1 MDYPQ
6 ESFVATT
13 FAPNSFWARRREVV
27 RIQTLQHQ
35 LHMLKETGRYE
46 AFKLKWHPSY
56 SVPPTVYPI
65 PNHQFWDSDVA
76 KWIEGAC
83 YLLMD
88 QFDLEIDAAV
98 KELVQMIRGAQ
109 KPDGYLNIHYSV
121 VEPGKRFTN
130 LRDMHE
136 LYNAGHLIEAA
147 LAHHLLY
154 KNDELL
160 SPILKYVD
168 LLAATFG
175 TQEDQI
181 PGYPGHPEVELA
193 LLRLYKVSRN
203 PAHLQLAQFFI
214 EERGNPKG
222 GKGECHYFDAEAKAR
237 GESEHDLPMYFPAA
251 RSYWY
256 QQAHVPIVDQETIEG
271 HSVRAMYLLTA
282 VADLVRIC
290 QPNSKTGIK
299 FLPAVHRLWSNMV
312 EKKSYV
318 TGGIGAMKKWEGFG
332 IDYFLPQGTDEGGCY
347 AETCAAI
354 GVMMLAERLLQIELD
369 SHYADIMELCLYN
382 AVLTGMSLDG
392 KAFTYVNQLAS
403 SDQDIS
409 ERHEWFE
416 CACCPPNVTRTLGF
430 LGGYLWSHTIKDQT
444 AVVNVHLY
452 SSATLSLKVSS
463 STVNITQKTDWPW
476 NGDVDFDVH
485 TDGPPVGLELQL
497 RIPGWATS
505 WKVTP
510 SPDKL
515 YVRNGYMFLSSEWL
529 QENSHFRLSC
539 PMQPQVVRPNPLT
552 LQPVAYVRRGPIV
565 YCVEDVD
572 HPWESNHFKVKQPMF
587 MQK

>member
-1 MDYPQ
+1 MFETLATTDYPQ

-13 FAPNSFWARRREVV
+13 FAPKSFWARRREV
-27 RIQTLQHQ
+27 
-35 LHMLKETGRYE
+35 
-46 AFKLKWHPSY
+46 
-56 SVPPTVYPI
+56 
-65 PNHQFWDSDVA
+65 
-76 KWIEGAC
+76 
-83 YLLMD
+83 
-88 QFDLEIDAAV
+88 FDAEIDAAV
-98 KELVQMIRGAQ
+98 KELVTMIRGAQ

-175 TQEDQI
+175 AQEDQI
-181 PGYPGHPEVELA
+181 PGYPGHPEIELA
-193 LLRLYKVSRN
+193 LLRLYKVSGN
-203 PAHLQLAQFFI
+203 SKHLQLAQFFI
-214 EERGNPKG
+214 EERGNPRG
-222 GKGECHYFDAEAKAR
+222 GKEECHYYDAEAKAR
-237 GESEHDLPMYFPAA
+237 GESEHDLPMYYPAA

-256 QQAHVPIVDQETIEG
+256 QQAHVPVVNQVTIEG

-290 QPNSKTGIK
+290 QPSSETGAK

-312 EKKSYV
+312 EKKTYV

-354 GVMMLAERLLQIELD
+354 GVMMLAERLFQIELD

-403 SDQDIS
+403 SDQDTS
-409 ERHEWFE
+409 QRHEWFDVAFLE
-416 CACCPPNVTRTLGF
+416 EPRSQPDSYVAIVAVDGFAGELDTSDWSRQIAVEPHTETLKERSNLCF
-430 LGGYLWSHTIKDQT
+430 IPYYLRANRGGKGQMR
-444 AVVNVHLY
+444 
-452 SSATLSLKVSS
+452 
-463 STVNITQKTDWPW
+463 
-476 NGDVDFDVH
+476 
-485 TDGPPVGLELQL
+485 VGL
-497 RIPGWATS
+497 RA
-505 WKVTP
+505 V
-510 SPDKL
+510 
-515 YVRNGYMFLSSEWL
+515 
-529 QENSHFRLSC
+529 
-539 PMQPQVVRPNPLT
+539 
-552 LQPVAYVRRGPIV
+552 
-565 YCVEDVD
+565 
-572 HPWESNHFKVKQPMF
+572 
-587 MQK
+587 